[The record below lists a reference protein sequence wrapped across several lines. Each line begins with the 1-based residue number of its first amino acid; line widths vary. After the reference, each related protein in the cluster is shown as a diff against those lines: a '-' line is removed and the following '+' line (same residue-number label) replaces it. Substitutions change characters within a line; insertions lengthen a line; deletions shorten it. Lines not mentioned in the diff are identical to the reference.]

1 MKTSPR
7 RLGVL
12 TVALGFFICAGAFAS
27 EEVGHN
33 QYPHHHLALFV
44 GGGFERDKMD
54 HEENG
59 FALGVE
65 YAIQFTE
72 NWGAGLDVEY
82 LGGGG
87 THRSWAA
94 AVPLSYYLHEKW
106 RLFAGPGMEFG
117 SKEDKYLMRV
127 GIAYE
132 IPFHQRWTASPAFLV
147 DFIEGGAKTY
157 VLGFSVG
164 YGF

>member
-1 MKTSPR
+1 MKLGLLLIGSTIFLLSGVAIADQSEHHPR
-7 RLGVL
+7 
-12 TVALGFFICAGAFAS
+12 
-27 EEVGHN
+27 
-33 QYPHHHLALFV
+33 HHLAIFV
-44 GGGFERDKMD
+44 GGGFERDKMG

-59 FALGVE
+59 FALGIK
-65 YAIQFTE
+65 YDLQFSE
-72 NWGAGLDVEY
+72 KWGAGLDVEY
-82 LGGGG
+82 LSGSG
-87 THRSWAA
+87 THRSWVA
-94 AVPLSYYLHEKW
+94 AVPLSYHPHEKW

-132 IPFHQRWTASPAFLV
+132 IPFHQYWTASPEILV

>member
-1 MKTSPR
+1 M
-7 RLGVL
+7 
-12 TVALGFFICAGAFAS
+12 LGFVIPEAYS
-27 EEVGHN
+27 SDEVGQHE
-33 QYPHHHLALFV
+33 YPHHHLALFA
-44 GGGFERDKMD
+44 GGGFERDD
-54 HEENG
+54 HGHEENG

-65 YAIQFTE
+65 YEIQFAE
-72 NWGAGLDVEY
+72 KW
-82 LGGGG
+82 GGG

-117 SKEDKYLMRV
+117 SKENKYLMRV

-132 IPFHQRWTASPAFLV
+132 IPFHQRWTASPAILV